1 MTPQELT
8 QASFIGC
15 ALLEPVR
22 CRDSIMRLSPAMFSE
37 GPFRDIFSV
46 IQRLAYDGRGV
57 DPVTVNQEMGGSA
70 QNLILDCARTAP
82 AVHHAPEY
90 EALILEDYRR
100 QRITSVA
107 LAVASD
113 QTSTADHLCE
123 RMAAELKIQNTL
135 LGQQRDATAKEWD
148 DILDEALA
156 AISKPDNSL
165 KTDWICVDRYG
176 MFERGNVVVVAGRP
190 GGGKTD
196 FSVSIAARLSKRYR
210 VYYLTLEETRV
221 RLMYRLLSKATHI
234 DHARIRDKR
243 LSPAERQ
250 SLNNTVSAL
259 KRSRNMVIDEGS
271 GMTVG
276 GIRAKILKYKPDV
289 VFIDHCGLIV
299 GEDARMSRLD
309 VIANATNQLKA
320 MAKEM
325 GIVVVELVQ
334 LKRTTDRTGGVRAA
348 TLSDLKGSGTYE
360 EDANSVL
367 FVESDRDPSETPLQG
382 EDAYREVPIR
392 VEKNRDGE
400 VGRLRMYWQP
410 QYHDWYPVQIQTQEE
425 MAAADPFT
433 AEQKRMG

>member
-15 ALLEPVR
+15 ALLEPMR
-22 CRDSIMRLSPAMFSE
+22 CRDSIMRMSPAMFVD

-100 QRITSVA
+100 QRITSAA

-165 KTDWICVDRYG
+165 KTDWSCVDRYG
-176 MFERGNVVVVAGRP
+176 MFERDRKSVV
-190 GGGKTD
+190 
-196 FSVSIAARLSKRYR
+196 
-210 VYYLTLEETRV
+210 
-221 RLMYRLLSKATHI
+221 
-234 DHARIRDKR
+234 
-243 LSPAERQ
+243 
-250 SLNNTVSAL
+250 
-259 KRSRNMVIDEGS
+259 
-271 GMTVG
+271 
-276 GIRAKILKYKPDV
+276 
-289 VFIDHCGLIV
+289 
-299 GEDARMSRLD
+299 
-309 VIANATNQLKA
+309 
-320 MAKEM
+320 
-325 GIVVVELVQ
+325 
-334 LKRTTDRTGGVRAA
+334 
-348 TLSDLKGSGTYE
+348 
-360 EDANSVL
+360 
-367 FVESDRDPSETPLQG
+367 
-382 EDAYREVPIR
+382 
-392 VEKNRDGE
+392 
-400 VGRLRMYWQP
+400 
-410 QYHDWYPVQIQTQEE
+410 
-425 MAAADPFT
+425 
-433 AEQKRMG
+433 